1 MAEDDN
7 TQEEQTQ
14 EEQAEQVEEQEQEQP
29 DDTGGDGGG
38 DDSESE
44 QIQRLRRERE
54 QAEQRAEETE
64 SEVKQ
69 EVEQLKN
76 EVEEIKFENRIS
88 QYAEPGSDK
97 AKALKQEFQNYRPGE
112 TDDEAIAERLEKAN
126 NLVSAEPDTPS
137 AADGQAASA
146 GGDTNKDTVDTDE
159 NGVPEST
166 KEQGEALGLD
176 EEDYEKYG
184 DQVTQ

>member
-7 TQEEQTQ
+7 TQDEQVQEEQT
-14 EEQAEQVEEQEQEQP
+14 EQVEEQEQSEE
-29 DDTGGDGGG
+29 TGGGG

-54 QAEQRAEETE
+54 EAKERAEETE

-112 TDDEAIAERLEKAN
+112 TDDDAISERLEKAN
-126 NLVSAEPDTPS
+126 NLVSAQPDTPS

-146 GGDTNKDTVDTDE
+146 GGDTNKDTVNTDE

-166 KEQGEALGLD
+166 KEQGEALGID

>member
-1 MAEDDN
+1 MAEEEK
-7 TQEEQTQ
+7 TQEEQNQ
-14 EEQAEQVEEQEQEQP
+14 EEETEQQEGQPEEQP
-29 DDTGGDGGG
+29 D

-54 QAEQRAEETE
+54 EAEKRAEETE
-64 SEVKQ
+64 SEVKE

-76 EVEEIKFENRIS
+76 EVEEVKFENRIS
-88 QYAEPGSDK
+88 QFAEPGSKK

-112 TDDEAIAERLEKAN
+112 TDDEAISERLEKAN
-126 NLVSAEPDTPS
+126 NLVSAQPETPS

-146 GGDTNKDTVDTDE
+146 GGDTNKETVTTDD

-166 KEQGEALGLD
+166 KEQGEALGID
-176 EEDYEKYG
+176 DDDYEKYS
-184 DQVTQ
+184 DQITQ